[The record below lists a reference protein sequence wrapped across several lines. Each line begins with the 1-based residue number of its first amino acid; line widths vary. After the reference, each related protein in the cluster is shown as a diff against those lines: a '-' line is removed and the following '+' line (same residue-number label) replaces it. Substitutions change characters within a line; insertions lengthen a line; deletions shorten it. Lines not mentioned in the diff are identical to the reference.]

1 MKILGKWAEFTQ
13 GTWCSLS
20 PHLKLWNQDGDSCP
34 PFLKSSSNMDVFDFS
49 LCHFFSNLHKY
60 KYATS
65 FSNSCVRGSTWREKV
80 TLAFSN
86 TTWVRWLN
94 KVPLQCLTL
103 SIQKLQKYLRFCIGA
118 PGQRNTEYWYRV
130 FKVTAAPTSSAGWI
144 TWFAWSTASN
154 IKWFNDDDIITWYD
168 GHYNGSLPIPI
179 VHFFNMVKVSWQSD
193 AWKCQDQ
200 FTLLTLTLLSERY
213 QPLCKRIFKIVTS
226 VIKVITC
233 ICQSSCMY
241 FSPLCQSNQA
251 KFDRDLEAWW
261 SLILLLL
268 LNWSDSSCW
277 KFQLCNVLVWFGYQI
292 HVWQFTTG
300 FKSKYWQDYVIMKK
314 KVWTK
319 VFHWVEHSI
328 KWKHPTPRCVVPLTM
343 FCDSCLSIVF

>member
-1 MKILGKWAEFTQ
+1 METPVL
-13 GTWCSLS
+13 
-20 PHLKLWNQDGDSCP
+20 H
-34 PFLKSSSNMDVFDFS
+34 
-49 LCHFFSNLHKY
+49 FSNPLRIWMFLISVC
-60 KYATS
+60 AISFQTS
-65 FSNSCVRGSTWREKV
+65 PNTNMPPLLSNSCVRGSTWREKV

-94 KVPLQCLTL
+94 KVPSQCLTL

-154 IKWFNDDDIITWYD
+154 IQWFNDDDIITWYD

-268 LNWSDSSCW
+268 LNWSDSGCW
-277 KFQLCNVLVWFGYQI
+277 KLP
-292 HVWQFTTG
+292 
-300 FKSKYWQDYVIMKK
+300 S
-314 KVWTK
+314 
-319 VFHWVEHSI
+319 
-328 KWKHPTPRCVVPLTM
+328 
-343 FCDSCLSIVF
+343 